1 MSKWLLGLASI
12 AMLAF
17 AMSGCG
23 GSDGSSST
31 SGATQNDVNEEELV
45 GEVNDFTRSPN
56 QFVGLPKVPSMPDT
70 GN

>member
-1 MSKWLLGLASI
+1 MSKWLISLASI

-31 SGATQNDVNEEELV
+31 PATSNTGSEVPDGDQDNNTRTSMNE
-45 GEVNDFTRSPN
+45 
-56 QFVGLPKVPSMPDT
+56 PDT
-70 GN
+70 LGSLPPVPMVPAE